1 MEEKKYNPIYLGV
14 DLKHNIDN
22 SAYIS
27 FLKILEEKFSNRY
40 DVVLSGYF
48 NEEKVI
54 FPLTMFD
61 EVRSAFNALIKERHL
76 TLITVIIGGL
86 TKRVSVIRRSP
97 MHDPTTGGIAIDFDE
112 EFLYILDPTSSAL
125 SIKYRNLILTPNTV
139 TIEQLRQTIKYKDPH
154 SLWADGKY
162 DLPFHKILFTCL
174 RLGLISD
181 PKVANELLALTRNPL
196 KIL

>member
-1 MEEKKYNPIYLGV
+1 MEKRNYNPIYLGI
-14 DLKHNIDN
+14 DLKYNIDE
-22 SAYIS
+22 SAYVN
-27 FLKILEEKFSNRY
+27 FLKILEENFSNKY

-61 EVRSAFNALIKERHL
+61 EVRLAFNTLIKERHI
-76 TLITVIIGGL
+76 TLITVVINGL
-86 TKRVSVIRRSP
+86 TRRVSVINRSP

-112 EFLYILDPTSSAL
+112 EFLYIMDLNSSAV
-125 SIKYRNLILTPNTV
+125 SVKYRNLVLAINSITM
-139 TIEQLRQTIKYKDPH
+139 EQLWCTIKYKDPH

-162 DLPFHKILFTCL
+162 DLPYHKILFTCL

-181 PKVANELLALTRNPL
+181 SKVANELLALTKNPL